1 MSPYRRNVMV
11 GVVVLG
17 SLGLLGWMLI
27 QFGGRLMSPF
37 APAQLKVRIVADRAD
52 GISNGS
58 AVLYTGVIAGR
69 VDKVSRGS
77 DLQHVYIDASVDRQP
92 PLPGNVQ
99 ALIRTTVVGGGAS
112 IALETIDDAAPQGAL
127 AEGQTLVGRFL
138 GTDLIPPEITSLA
151 TELRLTAQQFRESNL
166 VQHVD
171 EQVANVGRVMESVRN
186 LVEDKQLR
194 ADLTDSLAS
203 IRSTTARADKI
214 ASNLEQFSGDL
225 NKLSADASATVGEAR
240 TAIGKTEAE
249 ILNLSKQTS
258 QRLEQTSK
266 LLDQFYGIA
275 EKVNKGQGSAGA
287 LVNDPRLYESL
298 VETAKELNSTVADL
312 RRLVNQWEQEGVSL
326 KLR

>member
-1 MSPYRRNVMV
+1 MV

-17 SLGLLGWMLI
+17 ALGMLGWMLI
-27 QFGGRLMSPF
+27 QFGGRLVSPF
-37 APAQLKVRIVADRAD
+37 APAQMKIRIVADRAD

-69 VDKVSRGS
+69 VDKVSRGA

-92 PLPGNVQ
+92 PLPSNVQ
-99 ALIRTTVVGGGAS
+99 AMIRTAVVSGGAS
-112 IALETIDDAAPQGAL
+112 IALETLDAPPQGAL
-127 AEGQTLVGRFL
+127 TDNQTIQGRFL
-138 GTDLIPPEITSLA
+138 GTDLIPTEFTNLA
-151 TELRLTAQQFRESNL
+151 TELRKTAQQFRESNL
-166 VQHVD
+166 VGHVD
-171 EQVANVGRVMESVRN
+171 EQVANVGKVMDSIRA

-194 ADLTDSLAS
+194 TDLSESLAS
-203 IRSTTARADKI
+203 IRATTAKASTI
-214 ASNLEQFSGDL
+214 ATNLEKFSGNLD
-225 NKLSADASATVGEAR
+225 KLSSDASATIGEAR
-240 TAIGKTEAE
+240 STLSKTESE
-249 ILNLSKQTS
+249 IINLSKQTS

-275 EKVNKGQGSAGA
+275 EKVNKGEGSAGA

-298 VETAKELNSTVADL
+298 VETAKELNATVADL